1 MKHKFLLLI
10 LLAFSILSYGQT
22 GKNQALMI
30 NSNAI
35 GSNGI
40 RINWPQLNF
49 TGRYEIYK
57 RVSLS
62 TEEWGT
68 LPYATVAGNTNG
80 FTDSIVKEGEA
91 FEYTV
96 AKVSSANVT
105 ESLGYIYAGNKLKE
119 PMAFDGLILLIDSN
133 FIIPV
138 AAQIQQLVNN
148 LKNEGY
154 KVVVLYAGRKENVLN
169 IKSRITSTYTGLN
182 RKVKTLFI
190 IGHVPVPYSGFFSS
204 LGEAPPPDGH
214 VEGSGNHTGA
224 WPADV
229 YYADMIN
236 TGWTDNNVTCT
247 TGTQTRHHNLPDDGK
262 FDQTKIPNY
271 IDLELGRVDFFG
283 MSSFNKSDTILT
295 INYLNRNNNWRTG
308 KTQVI
313 ERALIDDNFTSLNL
327 SSTGYNNFSTLIKSD
342 SIFNNRDYMV
352 SQKNG
357 SYLWSFGCGAGSYTS
372 CNGIGNTTNFVN
384 DSFKN
389 IFTMLSGSY
398 FGDWDIANNFLKA
411 PLAQSS
417 LASFWGGIPKW
428 FVHHMGLGMN
438 IGYGAKIT
446 QNNTNF
452 YFNGGFNSSS
462 NSVHIALMGDPTLKM
477 RNIGTVNQVNA
488 ESKSNYVF
496 LNWSSVQ
503 GNIDGYAI
511 YRVDTVNN
519 IYSKLNT
526 NTVTDTFFVDN
537 QNFNNGT
544 FTYTVKAIKL
554 ETTPSGSYYNTG
566 GAGFVKIN
574 HSTNSINNFS
584 KNKLNLEI
592 FPNPS
597 NGIFNVKVYNN
608 QSIESMVSITELSG
622 KELMNFKIENNKTD
636 FKIDLTNQNR
646 GIYILNISNNEGVI
660 VKKILLF

>member
-1 MKHKFLLLI
+1 MKKITLLLLLI
-10 LLAFSILSYGQT
+10 TFSNLGFGQT

-30 NSNAI
+30 NATAI
-35 GSNGI
+35 GSKGI
-40 RINWPQLNF
+40 RINWPPLNY

-57 RVSLS
+57 RISLG
-62 TEEWGT
+62 TEEWGS
-68 LPYATVAGNTNG
+68 LPYATMEGNSNG
-80 FTDSIVKEGEA
+80 FTDSLVNEGEA

-96 AKVSSANVT
+96 AKVSSNNVT
-105 ESLGYIYAGNKLKE
+105 DGLGYIYAGNKLKE
-119 PMAFDGLILLIDSN
+119 PIAFDGLILLVDSN
-133 FIIPV
+133 FIVPV
-138 AAQIQQLVNN
+138 AAPIQQLINN

-154 KVVVLYAGRKENVLN
+154 KVVVLYAGRKENVIN
-169 IKSRITSTYTGLN
+169 IKNRITSTYNSLN
-182 RKVKTLFI
+182 RKVKSLFI
-190 IGHVPVPYSGFFSS
+190 IGHVPVPYSGFFSAT
-204 LGEAPPPDGH
+204 GEAPPPDGH

-236 TGWTDNNVTCT
+236 TAWTDNNVTCT
-247 TGTQTRHHNLPDDGK
+247 TGTQTRHHNLPGDGK
-262 FDQTKIPNY
+262 FDQTKIPNQ
-271 IDLELGRVDFFG
+271 IDLEVGRVDFFG
-283 MSSFNKSDTILT
+283 MSSFNKSDTLLT

-372 CNGIGNTTNFVN
+372 CNGIGNTSNFVN
-384 DSFKN
+384 DSFN
-389 IFTMLSGSY
+389 NVFTILSGSF

-452 YFNGGFNSSS
+452 YYSGGFNGSS
-462 NSVHIALMGDPTLKM
+462 NSVHIALMGDPSLKM
-477 RNIGTVNQVNA
+477 RNIGTVSQVNA
-488 ESKSNYVF
+488 ESRSNYLF
-496 LNWSSVQ
+496 LNWKSVP

-511 YRVDTVNN
+511 YRVDTINN
-519 IYSKLNT
+519 IYSRLNI

-544 FTYTVKAIKL
+544 FTYAVKAIKL
-554 ETTPSGSYYNTG
+554 ENTPSGSYYNTG
-566 GAGFVKIN
+566 GAGFVNIN
-574 HSTNSINNFS
+574 HITNSISKIS
-584 KNKLNLEI
+584 KNNLDLEI

-608 QSIESMVSITELSG
+608 QSLESLVSIYELSG
-622 KELMNFKIENNKTD
+622 KKVLNFKIENTRND
-636 FKIDLTNQNR
+636 FNFDLTNQNK
-646 GIYILNISNNEGVI
+646 GIYILNISNNEGVT